1 MPDAHPTAHLFWT
14 LALAGVSAGLMAA
27 VRNPLIRRRLLVAVI
42 LLAAAIALHGAI
54 VWFPDNAF
62 LQTQGWKIEAVMA
75 AFAVFS
81 AIVSLLFNPWSEDRT
96 SERTPAIIQDA
107 VVVALV
113 IVAAVFAFRVSSLD
127 FLAGSA
133 IVAAIVGFALQETLG
148 NAFAGIA
155 IQIDKP
161 FRVGHWISVG
171 GFEGV
176 VSEVTWRATK
186 IRTKAGNMVIVP
198 NNIVAREPIN
208 NYSQPTAPT
217 RLHVEVGATYDVAPN
232 DVRQGLLAAVAQ
244 SKVVRTLP
252 APDVLVTDF
261 AGSAITYRVR
271 FWTDDFSLEEE
282 ARAEI
287 RSLIYYELKRRK
299 IEIPWPIQI
308 EYSREEPPVDSPERR
323 ERFKQSI
330 AATPVFASLPD
341 DGHRALAMAA
351 DEQVFA
357 DGEIIVREGDPGGS
371 MFLVCRGRVAVTIG
385 PDRREVATTEAG
397 DYFGEMS
404 LMTGEPRT
412 ATVVARGDCT
422 VLEIGAEA
430 FGAYVKS
437 RPDVIDRLA
446 EAAVARR
453 RALDESRAAAG
464 PAHATPAATLSQRMR
479 RFFGLEPT

>member
-1 MPDAHPTAHLFWT
+1 
-14 LALAGVSAGLMAA
+14 
-27 VRNPLIRRRLLVAVI
+27 
-42 LLAAAIALHGAI
+42 
-54 VWFPDNAF
+54 
-62 LQTQGWKIEAVMA
+62 
-75 AFAVFS
+75 
-81 AIVSLLFNPWSEDRT
+81 
-96 SERTPAIIQDA
+96 
-107 VVVALV
+107 
-113 IVAAVFAFRVSSLD
+113 
-127 FLAGSA
+127 
-133 IVAAIVGFALQETLG
+133 
-148 NAFAGIA
+148 
-155 IQIDKP
+155 
-161 FRVGHWISVG
+161 
-171 GFEGV
+171 

-232 DVRQGLLAAVAQ
+232 DVRQGLLAALAQ
-244 SKVVRTLP
+244 SKVVRKLP
-252 APDVLVTDF
+252 APDVLVADF

-308 EYSREEPPVDSPERR
+308 EYSREEPPTDPPERR

-330 AATPVFASLPD
+330 AAMPVFASLPE

-371 MFLVCRGRVAVTIG
+371 MFLVCRGKVAVTIG

-397 DYFGEMS
+397 GYFGEMS

-412 ATVVARGDCT
+412 ATVVARADCT

-453 RALDESRAAAG
+453 RTLDESRAAAG